1 MNLYKF
7 YNLYWNNALE
17 GLSLFFYLFKKV
29 GDVVITCAGR
39 SMSNVMQYRGLSS
52 DISEENGKILTND
65 YIVNGDLNNGD
76 ELYTIDT
83 QEVYIYNK
91 ENETLVLQ

>member
-1 MNLYKF
+1 
-7 YNLYWNNALE
+7 
-17 GLSLFFYLFKKV
+17 
-29 GDVVITCAGR
+29 
-39 SMSNVMQYRGLSS
+39 MSNVMQYRGISS
-52 DISEENGKILTND
+52 DIVEENGKILTND

-83 QEVYIYNK
+83 QEVYIYNE

>member
-1 MNLYKF
+1 
-7 YNLYWNNALE
+7 
-17 GLSLFFYLFKKV
+17 
-29 GDVVITCAGR
+29 
-39 SMSNVMQYRGLSS
+39 MSNVMQYRGISS
-52 DISEENGKILTND
+52 DIVEENGKILTND

>member
-1 MNLYKF
+1 MRWRVLPSF
-7 YNLYWNNALE
+7 
-17 GLSLFFYLFKKV
+17 LFFKKV
-29 GDVVITCAGR
+29 GVVMITCAGR
-39 SMSNVMQYRGLSS
+39 SMSNVMQYRGISS
-52 DISEENGKILTND
+52 DIVEENGKILTND

-76 ELYTIDT
+76 ELYIIDT

>member
-1 MNLYKF
+1 MRWRVLASF
-7 YNLYWNNALE
+7 
-17 GLSLFFYLFKKV
+17 LFFKKV

-39 SMSNVMQYRGLSS
+39 SMSNVMQYRGLSTDVIS
-52 DISEENGKILTND
+52 DNGKYITNND
-65 YIVNGDLNNGD
+65 TVNKKLNNGD

>member
-1 MNLYKF
+1 
-7 YNLYWNNALE
+7 
-17 GLSLFFYLFKKV
+17 
-29 GDVVITCAGR
+29 
-39 SMSNVMQYRGLSS
+39 MQYRGLSS
-52 DISEENGKILTND
+52 DVVEKNGKILTND

-83 QEVYIYNK
+83 QEVYIYNE

>member
-1 MNLYKF
+1 
-7 YNLYWNNALE
+7 
-17 GLSLFFYLFKKV
+17 
-29 GDVVITCAGR
+29 
-39 SMSNVMQYRGLSS
+39 MSNVMQYRGISS
-52 DISEENGKILTND
+52 DIVEKNGKILTND

-83 QEVYIYNK
+83 QEVYIYNE

>member
-1 MNLYKF
+1 
-7 YNLYWNNALE
+7 
-17 GLSLFFYLFKKV
+17 
-29 GDVVITCAGR
+29 
-39 SMSNVMQYRGLSS
+39 MSNVMQYRGLSS
-52 DISEENGKILTND
+52 DIVEENGKILTND

-83 QEVYIYNK
+83 QEVYIYNE